1 VLELVEKGADPHSR
15 DDDGE
20 TPLFL
25 AASAGHT
32 QTVRA
37 LVLEC
42 GDKSSSS
49 TASNNGTTPLYV
61 AASNGHT
68 EMVRTLVLEFG
79 G

>member
-1 VLELVEKGADPHSR
+1 M
-15 DDDGE
+15 
-20 TPLFL
+20 
-25 AASAGHT
+25 
-32 QTVRA
+32 RA

-68 EMVRTLVLEFG
+68 EMVRALVLEFG

>member
-1 VLELVEKGADPHSR
+1 MVQIEIRHSEIRHSR
-15 DDDGE
+15 
-20 TPLFL
+20 F
-25 AASAGHT
+25 AAGHT

-68 EMVRTLVLEFG
+68 EMVRALVLEFG